1 MHAQDFQEPKGDTIW
16 TKHQESQ
23 ERTQK
28 VWHQRIVQIISKNQI
43 NTKIDSKVQQVNKAK
58 EMSIKDKLNT
68 HAQDL
73 SHSKKVKQKTRNEIT
88 NSPKEQGSNK

>member
-16 TKHQESQ
+16 TKRQEIQ

-43 NTKIDSKVQQVNKAK
+43 NTKIDSKVQQMNKAK
-58 EMSIKDKLNT
+58 
-68 HAQDL
+68 
-73 SHSKKVKQKTRNEIT
+73 T
-88 NSPKEQGSNK
+88 NDHKE

>member
-58 EMSIKDKLNT
+58 AHEQKYKKNT
-68 HAQDL
+68 HAQRL
-73 SHSKKVKQKTRNEIT
+73 ISF
-88 NSPKEQGSNK
+88 